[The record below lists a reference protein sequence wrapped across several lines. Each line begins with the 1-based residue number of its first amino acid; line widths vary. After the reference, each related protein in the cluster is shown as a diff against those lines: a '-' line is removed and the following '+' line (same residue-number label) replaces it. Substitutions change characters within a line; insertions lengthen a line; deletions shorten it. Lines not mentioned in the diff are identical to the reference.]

1 MEVLSRARVSGAT
14 CSVSQRSVCVRESSV
29 PVSVRPLVASVV
41 GSASSLVASSALA
54 LNYDEIVRGAEKA
67 ATTGATDGFFD
78 FTAVD
83 SFFPIDF
90 DAATDFMSAN
100 PVAAVAGLAA
110 VAVPL
115 FAFRALATPQT
126 FGSVSAV
133 EAFNKL
139 SNPEENAQLLDIRAP
154 EDVKAQGTPSLKPL
168 KKRATQVTYTGDA
181 NSFLAKV
188 SAKYKD
194 PENTTLYI
202 LDR

>member
-1 MEVLSRARVSGAT
+1 
-14 CSVSQRSVCVRESSV
+14 
-29 PVSVRPLVASVV
+29 
-41 GSASSLVASSALA
+41 

-139 SNPEENAQLLDIRAP
+139 SNRRRMRSCWTFALPRMSKHRAP
-154 EDVKAQGTPSLKPL
+154 PA
-168 KKRATQVTYTGDA
+168 
-181 NSFLAKV
+181 
-188 SAKYKD
+188 
-194 PENTTLYI
+194 
-202 LDR
+202 